1 MNDVIQKDK
10 TIENMIYEVRGKQ
23 VMLDSDLAKLYE
35 CKNGTKVINQA
46 VNRNIERFPGDF
58 YFQLTHQEYFD
69 LKSQFV
75 TSSSNNNYGGVRKLP
90 YVFTE
95 QGTAMLAT
103 VLKTPASAQVSVKI
117 MRAFVSMRHYLNDN
131 KDIYKNLNHINNKL
145 IEHDEKLNYI
155 FSKFDKKEKLYLNGQ
170 EYDAYSDIIDIFEK
184 AKKELIIIDS
194 YVDKTILDIIRNINT
209 KVIIITKNNRLSRLD
224 ISKYNKQYNNLEVI
238 ITDKFHDRYFIIDKK
253 DIYHSGTS
261 INHAGSKIFSINKL
275 EDKIIINTLI
285 KSVKEIIKKDLIIRS
300 FII

>member
-285 KSVKEIIKKDLIIRS
+285 KSVKEIIKKRS
-300 FII
+300 NH